1 MRFFLFYHFRALLFS
16 FFPSIPSALS
26 KRYWRYQNKT
36 LIWPSAARH
45 RVVHYA
51 SARGAETVSWK
62 RMRYSGYTGVLIS
75 KKRLRSLE
83 PGTFGLWPS
92 CLGRRSFDTT
102 ACAAL
107 LWRKQGCL
115 RGCCLFREESLILR
129 TGVPR
134 CSAAVHARSA
144 RATAK
149 IPMSTTHGR
158 RRVAPLPRGH
168 AVHVLHEALAIC
180 LFFLQHSS
188 ALQMRLPATSSAFK
202 STCSAPYHRLGAR
215 ASCMSR

>member
-1 MRFFLFYHFRALLFS
+1 MVSVGSDSPAFYTFLSLLPLSSSSLFVLS
-16 FFPSIPSALS
+16 VDTVSLS

-36 LIWPSAARH
+36 LIWPSAARY

-102 ACAAL
+102 SCAAL

-129 TGVPR
+129 TGVSR

-168 AVHVLHEALAIC
+168 AVHVLKEALAIC
-180 LFFLQHSS
+180 LFFFFCNTPPHC
-188 ALQMRLPATSSAFK
+188 R
-202 STCSAPYHRLGAR
+202 
-215 ASCMSR
+215 